1 VAALAGTAFFFGGMA
16 AGDWRWAA
24 YPAGFALLMHLAREI
39 VKDVQDQPG
48 DRAAGARTTAIAL
61 GQRRAL
67 AVAAAALG
75 LLFLLTPLPHLL
87 GAYSRWYLLLALLLV
102 NPFLLWAARELLR
115 DPDPRRIARLSR
127 LIKLDMLAGLAAI
140 VAGTLLH

>member
-1 VAALAGTAFFFGGMA
+1 
-16 AGDWRWAA
+16 
-24 YPAGFALLMHLAREI
+24 
-39 VKDVQDQPG
+39 
-48 DRAAGARTTAIAL
+48 
-61 GQRRAL
+61 
-67 AVAAAALG
+67 
-75 LLFLLTPLPHLL
+75 
-87 GAYSRWYLLLALLLV
+87 V